1 MSSNNNGTRVL
12 KGLRVKGTEQP
23 PWGGQ
28 GHTAVTWAGYL
39 KLLPSFPFFFV
50 RAANSFLGDL
60 LHSLQGGNL
69 IFG

>member
-1 MSSNNNGTRVL
+1 MSSNNNGIRVL
-12 KGLRVKGTEQP
+12 KGLRVKDTEQP

-28 GHTAVTWAGYL
+28 AHTAVPRAGYL
-39 KLLPSFPFFFV
+39 QLLPSFLFFV
-50 RAANSFLGDL
+50 RAANSFLSDL